1 MDEAQTA
8 MSFVWLV
15 FIVSVITFYLL
26 HRKPDEFKRYEFHN
40 QSESGATTF
49 DTYEGAKSFRRKQ
62 NFYQWLQKLVA
73 FPIVITVFIIFFM
86 YFMLSK

>member
-1 MDEAQTA
+1 MDVAQTA

-15 FIVSVITFYLL
+15 FIVSVIAFYLL
-26 HRKPDEFKRYEFHN
+26 HRKLDEFKRYEFHN

-62 NFYQWLQKLVA
+62 H
-73 FPIVITVFIIFFM
+73 FFNGCKSLLHSQL
-86 YFMLSK
+86 LSRYLLF

>member
-1 MDEAQTA
+1 MDVAQTA
-8 MSFVWLV
+8 MSFVYLI
-15 FIVSVITFYLL
+15 FIVSVIAFYLL
-26 HRKPDEFKRYEFHN
+26 HRKLDEFKRYEFHN

-62 NFYQWLQKLVA
+62 HFYQWLQKLVA
-73 FPIVITVFIIFFM
+73 FPIVITVFIIFM